1 MTYRVALCGL
11 TVRDQRLSEIVI
23 ARAPNP
29 KYRYQVGPANE
40 LGAAHIAV
48 VDTASRQGEGQLAEL
63 RTLNPALIPVLL
75 SDHGDHGHSRYRIE
89 RRSLLLRLTR
99 VLDEVVE
106 SEFLHARAV
115 PPTPALA
122 SADVGADEL
131 SDSAFVEAFE
141 AASDTSL
148 QPLHALIVEANPSI
162 REQLRLALKRVGV
175 HSHPVATAESA
186 YREIRS
192 NSYDLVLLDV
202 SMTDIDGFEVC
213 RNIKKNAYT
222 ASIPVMM
229 LTASTSPFDR
239 ARGAL
244 AGCDAYLLKPI
255 IWAPFFNVLD
265 QVLTKHFRHDRALLS
280 ARGYHAVGTD

>member
-29 KYRYQVGPANE
+29 KYRYLAGPASE
-40 LGAAHIAV
+40 VGAAHIAV
-48 VDTASRQGEGQLAEL
+48 VDTASKQGEAQLAEL
-63 RTLNPALIPVLL
+63 RTLNPALVPVSL
-75 SDHGDHGHSRYRIE
+75 SDHGDQGHSRYRIE

-106 SEFLHARAV
+106 NEILQLRPVPAV
-115 PPTPALA
+115 PVLA
-122 SADVGADEL
+122 SADVGAEEL

-141 AASDTSL
+141 AAGESSL
-148 QPLHALIVEANPSI
+148 QPLHALIVEESQRL
-162 REQLRLALKRVGV
+162 REQLRVALKRIGI
-175 HSHPVATAESA
+175 HSRQIANAEGA
-186 YREIRS
+186 HREIRS
-192 NSYDLVLLDV
+192 TSYDLVLLDV
-202 SMTDIDGFEVC
+202 SMSAVDGFELC

-222 ASIPVMM
+222 GSIPVMM

-255 IWAPFFNVLD
+255 TWELFYNAVD
-265 QVLTKHFRHDRALLS
+265 QVLVKHFRNDRALLK
-280 ARGYHAVGTD
+280 ARGYGTHAAG